1 MICATKASGPP
12 EHRLLL
18 PIDWNSE
25 ELPTMP
31 SIAHRLIEMLCRR
44 EMETEEIYELISQD
58 PALTLKVLQIC
69 NSALYGFSS
78 EVTSIKHAVVL
89 LGQKE
94 VVQLAVSS
102 LLAKRFMTV
111 PSELKGHAETL
122 WHHLIATAT
131 LAQEFAVDSE
141 EPDLYTL
148 GMLHDVGWLVLM
160 SQAPRVFLSMAEERG
175 RSLDEL
181 QAAWGVDHELWG
193 GKLLEKWNL
202 PEPFQVVAFR
212 HHHPVTDAAPPKYL
226 LVTALANHL
235 ANSMGNCFL
244 QVDLAGIPG
253 DLLSALG
260 LDEKAYQEM
269 LEWAQQERE
278 KIAARSRTFSM

>member
-1 MICATKASGPP
+1 MICATTGTERP
-12 EHRLLL
+12 RLL
-18 PIDWNSE
+18 PIDWNSD

-31 SIAHRLIEMLCRR
+31 SIAHRLIGMLCRR
-44 EMETEEIYELISQD
+44 EMETDEINELISQD

-78 EVTSIKHAVVL
+78 EVTSIKHAIVL
-89 LGQKE
+89 LGQEE
-94 VVQLAVSS
+94 VIQLAVSS

-111 PSELKGHAETL
+111 PSELRGYAERL
-122 WHHLIATAT
+122 WNHLIATAT
-131 LAQEFAVDSE
+131 LAKEFEVESE
-141 EPDLYTL
+141 EPDLFTL

-160 SQAPRVFLSMAEERG
+160 SQAPRVFVSMAEETG
-175 RSLDEL
+175 RSLEEL
-181 QAAWGVDHELWG
+181 QQAWGVDHELWG

-235 ANSMGNCFL
+235 AGAMGNGFL
-244 QVDLAGIPG
+244 QVNT
-253 DLLSALG
+253 LG
-260 LDEKAYQEM
+260 LPEALLENLDLDETAYIEM
-269 LEWAQQERE
+269 LEWAETERE
-278 KIAARSRTFSM
+278 KINNRSRTLAA